1 MQNHKWKSIGSSIRL
16 IWEMDR
22 WLLIHSLAASVIEA
36 ALPFIAIIL
45 SGYVLDGLKEGE
57 RIERLLAVSL
67 SAVLGIFVLTVLRDY
82 FKKLKTVHTGRCG
95 KRYETMM
102 SMKTISMDY
111 PLLDSPQVNELRA
124 RIQHDNDWGAG
135 FYSLAWQLPWLL
147 DNLISTFLSVAL
159 ILPLFWKYHVF
170 TNVFAVEF
178 FVLFGLAV
186 AFHVG
191 FQAKKNRELFQLLDD
206 PSLDKS
212 YFSYY
217 LWRGQDYHAGK
228 DVRIYGTK
236 ALIEKKLEGDLL
248 IKRAWMR
255 KIVSNNMQAGFWNHF
270 VAGFLQTLSYLFVV
284 IQAAKGLLSMGAV
297 VKYAGIIYR
306 FSKSLADL
314 FTALEEYSVSGNRQ
328 LSTLEYLNIEDVL
341 ARGKLPVE
349 KRAFCEGGDNEYE
362 IRFRDVSFRY
372 PGSEEYALRH
382 VNIRFHVGE
391 RLAVVGPNGSGKT
404 TLIKL
409 LCRLYDPDEGEI
421 LLNGINIKKYDY
433 KEYMG
438 IFSVVFQDFKLFSF
452 CLGQNVA
459 AGVDYDREKAG
470 SCLEKAGFAVST
482 DKLPSG
488 LDTYLYKDYE
498 GDGVEISG
506 GEAQKIAL
514 ARALYK
520 DAPFIILDE
529 PTAALDPVAE
539 YEIYSKFNEIVED
552 KTAIYIS
559 HRLSSCRFCDEIAV
573 FDHGQIIQRGSHEQL
588 VSDVNG
594 KYYELW
600 HAQAQYYVESAG

>member
-170 TNVFAVEF
+170 TNVFAVVF

-248 IKRAWMR
+248 IKRAWMK
-255 KIVSNNMQAGFWNHF
+255 KITANNMQSGFWNHF
-270 VAGFLQTLSYLFVV
+270 MAGFLQTLSYLFVV

-362 IRFRDVSFRY
+362 IRFRV
-372 PGSEEYALRH
+372 
-382 VNIRFHVGE
+382 
-391 RLAVVGPNGSGKT
+391 
-404 TLIKL
+404 
-409 LCRLYDPDEGEI
+409 
-421 LLNGINIKKYDY
+421 
-433 KEYMG
+433 
-438 IFSVVFQDFKLFSF
+438 
-452 CLGQNVA
+452 
-459 AGVDYDREKAG
+459 
-470 SCLEKAGFAVST
+470 
-482 DKLPSG
+482 
-488 LDTYLYKDYE
+488 
-498 GDGVEISG
+498 
-506 GEAQKIAL
+506 
-514 ARALYK
+514 
-520 DAPFIILDE
+520 
-529 PTAALDPVAE
+529 
-539 YEIYSKFNEIVED
+539 
-552 KTAIYIS
+552 
-559 HRLSSCRFCDEIAV
+559 LS
-573 FDHGQIIQRGSHEQL
+573 
-588 VSDVNG
+588 
-594 KYYELW
+594 
-600 HAQAQYYVESAG
+600 